1 MLQRSNLPLRDALI
15 AVFLKLKEL
24 EIAWNIEKGRKH
36 LNDPL
41 RRGKDILRGLDETL
55 IQLLLTLEEKD
66 KEKEQ
71 KIKEILKDLRE
82 LEEHKLSLNGGRS
95 FEEFW
100 NKGSELFQRL
110 HSIIEF

>member
-1 MLQRSNLPLRDALI
+1 MSEDVI
-15 AVFLKLKEL
+15 LKLKEL
-24 EIAWNIEKGRKH
+24 EIDWDIEKGREH
-36 LNDPL
+36 LEDPL
-41 RRGKDILRGLDETL
+41 RRGKDILRELDKTL
-55 IQLLLTLEEKD
+55 IQLLLMLKEKD

-82 LEEHKLSLNGGRS
+82 LEEHQLYANGGRS

-100 NKGSELFQRL
+100 IKGSELFQRL